1 MATVM
6 DQLNDLKEQLTALEE
21 DAAKVDK
28 GQKAAGT
35 RVRKGLQE
43 VKKAC
48 DSLRKHSLTL
58 RE

>member
-1 MATVM
+1 MATITAQLEEIM
-6 DQLNDLKEQLTALEE
+6 EQLNELAS

-35 RVRKGLQE
+35 RVRKGLQD
-43 VKKAC
+43 VKKSC
-48 DSLRKHSLTL
+48 DSLRKHILTL